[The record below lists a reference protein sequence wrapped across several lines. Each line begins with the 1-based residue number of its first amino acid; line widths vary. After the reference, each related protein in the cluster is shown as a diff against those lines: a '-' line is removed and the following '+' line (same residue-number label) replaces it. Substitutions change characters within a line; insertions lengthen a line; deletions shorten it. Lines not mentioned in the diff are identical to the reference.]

1 MSYVCSAETS
11 SASTYLMWIKYRRS
25 LSTLPNDFAWSILN
39 DLYTQYDKHLQRWFP
54 GDPSGL
60 RVAVAEISRRSTD
73 TLIQTQASA
82 SLVQTSKPCSSGLT
96 STTSSR

>member
-39 DLYTQYDKHLQRWFP
+39 DLYTQYDRHLQRWFP
-54 GDPSGL
+54 GDPSGS
-60 RVAVAEISRRSTD
+60 RVGSLPGSLAD
-73 TLIQTQASA
+73 PLI
-82 SLVQTSKPCSSGLT
+82 
-96 STTSSR
+96 R